1 MYPSEE
7 ELNQLYLQ
15 GLNKYK
21 EGDFY
26 IAHDLWEDMWHNKQL
41 KDRLFIQGLIQIS
54 ASFYKIQCGN
64 LRGARSLLEKSMNKF
79 QDYSGIHRNINVDH
93 LKEELLLIQKKYNEI
108 DSTTEFS
115 LDNIPSL
122 IESINKLNT

>member
-1 MYPSEE
+1 MYPSEA
-7 ELNQLYLQ
+7 ELNLLYEK

-26 IAHDLWEDMWHNKQL
+26 LAHELWEDMWHYKQL
-41 KDRLFIQGLIQIS
+41 KDRIFIQGLIQIS

-79 QDYSGIHRNINVDH
+79 KSYSGVHRKINVDK
-93 LKEELLLIQKKYNEI
+93 LKANLSLIQQNYNEI
-108 DSTTEFS
+108 ESTEEFD
-115 LDNIPSL
+115 LAKVPD
-122 IESINKLNT
+122 LN